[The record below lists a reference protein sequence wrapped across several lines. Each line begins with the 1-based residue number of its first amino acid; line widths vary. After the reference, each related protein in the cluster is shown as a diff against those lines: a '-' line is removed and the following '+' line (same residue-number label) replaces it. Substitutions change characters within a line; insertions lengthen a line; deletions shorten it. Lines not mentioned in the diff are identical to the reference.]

1 MVTAY
6 IICIYY
12 PDNVPLFSSTVC
24 VAVQPVF
31 KEIIQPTIK
40 IVIIYSHNVLPNL
53 RYFLAFV
60 KPKRIL

>member
-1 MVTAY
+1 MVAAF
-6 IICIYY
+6 IFCIYY

-31 KEIIQPTIK
+31 KEIIQPRIN
-40 IVIIYSHNVLPNL
+40 IVIIYSHHVLPTP

-60 KPKRIL
+60 KLKRIL